1 MISGKA
7 LLAALPLALGGGWLV
22 HGSTSRIG
30 ALRTEL
36 DRTESQERVEGE
48 SYLRTL
54 QGAHAERQL
63 ALLTERRGIALR
75 LAEAR
80 RDRLLGVFLALSA
93 VLAYAFVR
101 AAQRI
106 ARELDEARG
115 LAGSPRPRGHPG
127 PP

>member
-22 HGSTSRIG
+22 YGSTSRIG
-30 ALRTEL
+30 ALHAEL
-36 DRTESQERVEGE
+36 GNIDAHEREEGE

-54 QGAHAERQL
+54 QGTHAERQL

-80 RDRLLGVFLALSA
+80 RDRLLGVLLVLLA

-101 AAQRI
+101 VAQRI
-106 ARELDEARG
+106 GRELDEART
-115 LAGSPRPRGHPG
+115 LAGGPPPRPR
-127 PP
+127 